1 MIKVNL
7 KHCGKFKNIQAHK
20 ILYWLLENNRE
31 QDLANEGQQLYLN
44 SMIASALSLTVFNQ
58 GAIPLPLIHMK
69 QHLCFTVARVPLWP
83 MLPYKINALYCNALG
98 FYSRWIFISTQ
109 HTTVKYNWQLSKH
122 SRTIPHMAIDPL
134 AHQVALE
141 MLTVLNNTTRANSV
155 HNPF

>member
-109 HTTVKYNWQLSKH
+109 KLNTLQLNIIGNS
-122 SRTIPHMAIDPL
+122 P
-134 AHQVALE
+134 
-141 MLTVLNNTTRANSV
+141 NTAGQYLIWLSV
-155 HNPF
+155 HLHTK